1 MRSET
6 RWERMDDEAKV
17 REKGMVDLVENTEVR
32 DRSLEV
38 CIVAGNRGGL
48 LLVVKME
55 ERSRKEMEED
65 INTAVG

>member
-6 RWERMDDEAKV
+6 RWERIDDEAKV
-17 REKGMVDLVENTEVR
+17 REKRMVNLVENTEVR